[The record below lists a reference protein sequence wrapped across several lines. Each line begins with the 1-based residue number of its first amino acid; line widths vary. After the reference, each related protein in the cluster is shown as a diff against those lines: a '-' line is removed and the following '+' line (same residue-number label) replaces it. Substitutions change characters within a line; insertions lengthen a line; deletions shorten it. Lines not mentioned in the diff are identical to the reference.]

1 MQFTDILLTSSL
13 SVSEYWGVGVI
24 FMLLAYF
31 FGAIPFGY
39 IAGKMNGVD
48 LREHGSGNIGAT
60 NAVRVLG
67 KKWGLPV
74 FVLDFLKGFFPV
86 WLASRFFPEGA
97 SLDTRAI
104 LIVLVGMS
112 AVLGHTYT
120 CWLKFKG
127 GKGVATAAGVV
138 VALVPGPAGLV
149 ILTWGLVFLGSRYVS
164 LASVVASAVFPLL
177 VLVQLGYFSAGKAEA
192 GSIPYVIFSFVI
204 ALLVVLKHIPNMK
217 RLMAGTESR
226 AFSKK
231 N

>member
-1 MQFTDILLTSSL
+1 MQFADILLTSSL
-13 SVSEYWGVGVI
+13 SVGEYWGVGAM

-31 FGAIPFGY
+31 CGSIPFGY
-39 IAGKMNGVD
+39 VAGKMNGVD

-86 WLASRFFPEGA
+86 WLAFRFLPVSA
-97 SLDTRAI
+97 SEDTRGV
-104 LIVLVGMS
+104 LIVLVGMC

-127 GKGVATAAGVV
+127 GKGVATAGGVL

-149 ILTWGLVFLGSRYVS
+149 ILTWVLVFLGSRYVS
-164 LASVVASAVFPLL
+164 LGSVVAAAIFPPL
-177 VLVQLGYFSAGKAEA
+177 VLIQMGYFSPGKAEA

-204 ALLVVLKHIPNMK
+204 GLLVVLKHIPNMK
-217 RLMAGTESR
+217 RLIEGTESR
-226 AFSKK
+226 AFTKK

>member
-1 MQFTDILLTSSL
+1 M
-13 SVSEYWGVGVI
+13 

-31 FGAIPFGY
+31 CGSIPFGY
-39 IAGKMNGVD
+39 VAGKMNGVD

-86 WLASRFFPEGA
+86 WLAFRFLPVSA
-97 SLDTRAI
+97 SEDTRGV
-104 LIVLVGMS
+104 LIVLVGMC

-127 GKGVATAAGVV
+127 GKGVATAGGVL

-149 ILTWGLVFLGSRYVS
+149 ILTWVLVFLGSRYVS
-164 LASVVASAVFPLL
+164 LASVVAAAIFPPL
-177 VLVQLGYFSAGKAEA
+177 VLIQMGYFSPGKAEA

-204 ALLVVLKHIPNMK
+204 GLLVVLKHIPNMK
-217 RLMAGTESR
+217 RLIEGTESR
-226 AFSKK
+226 AFTKK